1 MKYLFVLFLA
11 LSTIFSAI
19 GQKKQNKYLLT
30 KQAPDSF
37 FVRFVTTK
45 GNFTAISK
53 RIWSPKAVDRF
64 YQLVSSH
71 YYDSNA
77 IFRVQT
83 GYVAQFGISN
93 DSLQNKFWVNQKVAD
108 EPVVE
113 KNTQGTISFAR
124 GGPETRT
131 SQLFINLK
139 NNANLNTI
147 ITAGIVGYPVVAK
160 IIEGVEVT
168 NTFFGEYGFEPAQKQ
183 DSISRYGNAYLKKRY
198 PKIDYILKAEL
209 FKK

>member
-1 MKYLFVLFLA
+1 MKYLFVLCLA
-11 LSTIFSAI
+11 LSTFFPAI
-19 GQKKQNKYLLT
+19 GQQKLNKYLLT

-45 GNFTAISK
+45 GNFTSISK
-53 RIWSPKAVDRF
+53 KIWSPKAVNRF

-93 DSLQNKFWVNQKVAD
+93 DSLQNKFWDNHKVAD

-113 KNTQGTISFAR
+113 KNTKGTISFAR

-131 SQLFINLK
+131 TQLFINLK
-139 NNANLNTI
+139 NNTKLDTI
-147 ITAGIVGYPVVAK
+147 VAAGIVGYPVVAK
-160 IIEGVEVT
+160 IIEGVDVT
-168 NTFFGEYGFEPAQKQ
+168 NKFFGEYGFEPAQKQ
-183 DSISRYGNAYLKKRY
+183 DSISRYGNAYLKRRY

-209 FKK
+209 VK